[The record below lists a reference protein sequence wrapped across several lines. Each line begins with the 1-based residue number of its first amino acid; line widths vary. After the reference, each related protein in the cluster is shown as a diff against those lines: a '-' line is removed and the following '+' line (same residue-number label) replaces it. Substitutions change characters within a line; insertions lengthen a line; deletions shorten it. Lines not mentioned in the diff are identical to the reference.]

1 MLYNILRFE
10 VKSGLKKISFWVY
23 CLIFFSISYLIVNIL
38 GGAIVGASAVM
49 DNTKWNAPYAIAG
62 FQSFFTIVGT
72 IICSAIFGNAAYRD
86 FETNMHPL
94 FFTKPIKPSS
104 YYLGRFGGALVLNI
118 MVQMT
123 ASIGLFIGFLMPY
136 LDQEGIGPF
145 RFDAYLQPFLVFVVP
160 NVFFI
165 GSIIFALAIL
175 TRRMLPTYLGA
186 IVLFFGYIIAGSL
199 LSDIDT
205 RWLAALIDPF
215 GDNAVSDATRYWTPA
230 EKNTLLI
237 PVNNWL
243 LLNRVIWISMGV
255 LFLFIGMK
263 RFEFSHIAGKSK
275 KKKSIDKSEKDPVHI
290 KSTPYKPTFNQVTL
304 LKQFKA
310 KVILEVRR
318 AFLDPYFK
326 GILFTAICFLIMNEW
341 AGDSVNGIEILPVTY
356 RVLGSLTGSFDL
368 FMLILIIFYSGQI
381 IWKERELNADSIMD
395 AHPVPN
401 WIPMLSKLIALIL
414 IPGIM
419 LFILMLVGLGI
430 QTWRGF
436 YDYEIHL
443 YLKRLFLL
451 DWPDFILLCILAFT
465 VQTLVSN
472 KYLGHFIIILYFLF
486 GMFRGMLGFNHTL
499 YYYGSGSGA
508 MYSDMNGFAPYIS
521 KVFWY
526 KLYWGSCAVLFAFL
540 SNLFWKRGLVGNI
553 RSRIQQA
560 KNRLTPTI
568 VYGSLVF
575 AILFFGSGGYIFYN
589 TNILNDHYPPKH
601 WEKQSAE
608 FEKAYKK
615 YEGRPQPKITSVDCS
630 VDLFP
635 MENRVEF
642 SGTYELKNKHD
653 VSIDTIFC
661 AQKDWMFD
669 NYEFGRESELVF
681 YDSTLGWKMYAF
693 DPPIQPGDEFTLEF
707 SGERKRK
714 GFNNGGVDLLV
725 LQNGTMI
732 QSSSLF
738 PSFGYNGGRELT
750 QKLVRKK
757 YDLNERKKLPK
768 HDDLKGN
775 QNALLGDDADWVNF
789 EAVMSTD
796 LDQIAMAPGYL
807 QKEWEQE
814 DRRYFHYK
822 MDDKI
827 FNFFTFVSARYE
839 VFKEEHSG
847 ISLEIYH
854 HPKHTYNLET
864 MMDAMK
870 KSIDY
875 YGSIYGPYPYRQCR
889 ILEFPRY
896 RSFAQSF
903 PNTIPFSEAIGFIM
917 DVDPDDP
924 DNLDMPFW
932 VTAHEM
938 GHQWWPHQVS
948 GGSVKGANFMSE
960 GLSEY
965 SAVSLLARERGDKQ
979 LRKFLKY
986 ELDQY
991 LDGRAFDS
999 KEPTIISTEGNEQY
1013 IVYNKAGH
1021 TLYAMSEIIGIDR
1034 FNRALGKFI
1043 DRYRYKHDPYPN
1055 IGQFISTLRKETPE
1069 DLQYLITDTFEKITL
1084 YENKAKSAKAI
1095 ENSDG
1100 TYNLHLEVEAK
1111 KVYSDSLGV
1120 QTTATLN
1127 DWLEIGVIAEKI
1139 IDGNKLE
1146 IPIYVQKVL
1155 ITDSIST
1162 FDIKLEEKPFKAG
1175 IDPLYKF
1182 VDRDSKDNLMK
1193 VSFELS
1199 KNKI

>member
-1 MLYNILRFE
+1 MLLQIAKFE
-10 VKSGLKKISFWVY
+10 VKTGLRKISFWVY
-23 CLIFFSISYLIVNIL
+23 CLIFFSIAFLIVNVL
-38 GGAIVGASAVM
+38 GGAFTGASMVM
-49 DNTKWNAPYAIAG
+49 DNTRWNAPEAIAG
-62 FQSFFTIVGT
+62 LQASFTILGT
-72 IICSAIFGNAAYRD
+72 VLCAALFGNAAYRD
-86 FETNMHPL
+86 FETKINPL

-104 YYLGRFGGALVLNI
+104 YYLGRFSGALVLNI
-118 MVQMT
+118 IIQ
-123 ASIGLFIGFLMPY
+123 AFFSIGLFIAFLMPY
-136 LDQEGIGPF
+136 LDQEGIGPM
-145 RFDAYLQPFLVFVVP
+145 RFDAFIQPFMVFVIP
-160 NVFFI
+160 NLFFI
-165 GSIIFALAIL
+165 GSLLFTLAIL
-175 TRRMLPTYLGA
+175 TRRMLPTYLGS
-186 IVLFFGYIIAGSL
+186 VLLLFGYLTAGNL
-199 LSDIDT
+199 ITDMET
-205 RWLAALIDPF
+205 RWIASLIDPF
-215 GDNAVSDATRYWTPA
+215 GGEAVSETTRYWTPA
-230 EKNTLLI
+230 EKNSLLI
-237 PVNNWL
+237 PIDNWL
-243 LLNRVIWISMGV
+243 LLNRIIWTSIGLLLLGIGINKFDFKYVTNSTKKKNSKKNEPEQLIPVSISSFKPIFNRIT
-255 LFLFIGMK
+255 LFMQFKTRVYIEMK
-263 RFEFSHIAGKSK
+263 R
-275 KKKSIDKSEKDPVHI
+275 
-290 KSTPYKPTFNQVTL
+290 
-304 LKQFKA
+304 
-310 KVILEVRR
+310 
-318 AFLDPYFK
+318 AFRDPYFL
-326 GILFTAICFLIMNEW
+326 GILGTAVGFLILNQS
-341 AGDSVNGIEILPVTY
+341 AIGSFNGVKTLPVTY
-356 RVLGSLTGSFDL
+356 QVLSVLSGSFAL
-368 FMLILIIFYSGQI
+368 FMLIIITFYSGQI
-381 IWKERELNADSIMD
+381 VWREKELKADSILD

-401 WIPMLSKLIALIL
+401 WIPMLSKLIALML

-419 LFILMLVGLGI
+419 LFILMVVGLGI
-430 QTWRGF
+430 QTWHGF

-443 YLKRLFLL
+443 YLKRLFLIEWT
-451 DWPDFILLCILAFT
+451 DYILLCVLSFA

-472 KYLGHFIIILYFLF
+472 KYMGHFIIILYFLF
-486 GMFRGMLGFNHTL
+486 GMFKGQLGLTHTL
-499 YYYGSGSGA
+499 YYYGSGGGA
-508 MYSDMNGFAPYIS
+508 PYSDMNGFTPYVS
-521 KVFWY
+521 KIFWY
-526 KLYWGSCAVLFAFL
+526 KFYWGSFAVILAFL

-553 RSRIQQA
+553 KSRIQNA
-560 KNRLTPTI
+560 EYRLTPFTI
-568 VYGSLVF
+568 YG
-575 AILFFGSGGYIFYN
+575 IIIFFTSFLASGGYIFYN
-589 TNILNDHYPPKH
+589 TNILNDFYPPKH

-635 MENRVEF
+635 MESRVEF
-642 SGTYELKNKHD
+642 NGVYKLKNKHD
-653 VSIDTIFC
+653 ISIDTIFC
-661 AQKDWMFD
+661 AQKNWMFD
-669 NYEFGRESELVF
+669 KYDFGRSHELVF

-693 DPPIQPGDEFTLEF
+693 NPPIQPGDEFTLEF

-714 GFNNGGVDLLV
+714 GFNNGGVDKLV
-725 LQNGTMI
+725 IENGTMI

-738 PSFGYNGGRELT
+738 PSFGYNSMRELRP
-750 QKLVRKK
+750 KMVRKK
-757 YDLNERKKLPK
+757 YGLKERKKLPK
-768 HDDLKGN
+768 YDDIKGN
-775 QNALLGDDADWVNF
+775 QSALLGDDADWVNF

-807 QKEWEQE
+807 QKEWQE
-814 DRRYFHYK
+814 DSRRYFHYK
-822 MDDKI
+822 MDDQI

-839 VFKEEHSG
+839 VLKEEHNG

-965 SAVSLLARERGDKQ
+965 SAISLLAREKGDKQ
-979 LRKFLKY
+979 LKKFLKY
-986 ELDQY
+986 ELDRY

-999 KEPTIISTEGNEQY
+999 KEPPIISTEGDEQY

-1021 TLYAMSEIIGIDR
+1021 ALYAMSEIIGIDK
-1034 FNRALGKFI
+1034 FNRSLGKFI
-1043 DRYRYKHDPYPN
+1043 NRFRYKHNPYPN
-1055 IGQFISTLRKETPE
+1055 IGQFISTLRENTPE
-1069 DLQYLITDTFEKITL
+1069 KLQYLITDTFEKITL
-1084 YENKAKSAKAI
+1084 YENKAKSAKAT
-1095 ENSDG
+1095 ENLDG
-1100 TYNLHLEVEAK
+1100 TYSLHLEVEAK

-1139 IDGNKLE
+1139 IDGNKQE
-1146 IPIYVQKVL
+1146 VPIYVQKVF
-1155 ITDSIST
+1155 ITDSLST

-1175 IDPLYKF
+1175 IDPLCKF
-1182 VDRDSKDNLMK
+1182 VDRDLKDNLMK

-1199 KNKI
+1199 ESKI